1 MFKKTLLA
9 VGSFFVKLGKSLMLP
24 IAVLPIAGL
33 LLRLGQQDLLNI
45 GFISAAGQAIFDNL
59 PLIFALGVSVGFA
72 KESHGASAISAFVG
86 YIVLTSAIKEFDDKI
101 NMGVF
106 GGIIIGVL
114 AGSLY
119 NRFKDIKFPPYLAFF
134 GGRRF
139 VPIITGFSALLLAV
153 IFSFVWPPIQSAIK
167 MLGTWI
173 IGSGN
178 IGLFFYGLANRL
190 LIPLGLHHVLNTL
203 VWFQFGDYQVIDSG
217 VQILKQGDL
226 TRFFAGD
233 PTAGAFMSGFFPI
246 MMFGLPAAAAAMIV
260 EAYKENKKAAS
271 GILLS
276 LALTSFL
283 TGITEPIEFAFM
295 FLAFPLYVL
304 HAVLTGISMVIMNVL
319 NVKLGFMFSAGLID
333 YALNFGISTNPI
345 ILIPV
350 GLAYS
355 VVYFFLFRF
364 VIRKWNLETPGREKT
379 SKPEAEPAAEQKE
392 VKPEEKE
399 AEEKGV
405 DTKPE
410 ETKTEQPKSTPR
422 AEKYLEGLGGAEN
435 IKVLGAC
442 ATRLRVDIHDN
453 SKVKE
458 DILKQAG
465 ARGVLN
471 KMEGHV
477 QVIIGPEADM
487 ISDEIRVLLK

>member
-1 MFKKTLLA
+1 MFKR
-9 VGSFFVKLGKSLMLP
+9 VCVEIGSFFVKLGKSLMLP

-33 LLRLGQQDLLNI
+33 LLRLGQPDLLNI
-45 GFISAAGQAIFDNL
+45 AFMSAAGQAVFNNL
-59 PLIFALGVSVGFA
+59 SIIFALGVAVGFA
-72 KESHGASAISAFVG
+72 KESHGAAAISAFVG
-86 YIVLTSAIKEFDDKI
+86 YIVLTATLKEFDENID
-101 NMGVF
+101 MGVF

-114 AGSLY
+114 AGGLY
-119 NRFKDIKFPPYLAFF
+119 NKYKDIKLPSYLAFF

-139 VPIITGFSALLLAV
+139 VPIVTGFSALLLAV
-153 IFSFVWPPIQSAIK
+153 VFSFIWPPIQGVIK
-167 MLGTWI
+167 GFGNWI
-173 IGSGN
+173 IGSDN
-178 IGLFFYGLANRL
+178 IGLFAYGTANRM
-190 LIPLGLHHVLNTL
+190 LIPLGLHHILNTL
-203 VWFQFGDYQVIDSG
+203 VWFQFGDYQIIEGGLQVI
-217 VQILKQGDL
+217 KHGDL

-233 PTAGAFMSGFFPI
+233 PTAGAFMAGFFPI

-260 EAYKENKKAAS
+260 EAYKANRKAAS

-304 HAVLTGISMVIMNVL
+304 HALLTGLSMVIMNVL
-319 NVKLGFMFSAGLID
+319 DVKLGFTFSAGLID
-333 YALNFGISTNPI
+333 YLLNYGISTNPL

-364 VIRKWNLETPGREKT
+364 VIRKWNLATPGREDKKEGELSKVENAPAEET
-379 SKPEAEPAAEQKE
+379 SKAEPAPSEGTQ
-392 VKPEEKE
+392 
-399 AEEKGV
+399 
-405 DTKPE
+405 
-410 ETKTEQPKSTPR
+410 R
-422 AEKYLEGLGGAEN
+422 ARLYLEGLGGAGN

-442 ATRLRVDIHDN
+442 ATRLRVDINDN
-453 SKVKE
+453 SLVKE

-471 KMEGHV
+471 KMSGHV
-477 QVIIGPEADM
+477 QVIIGPEADI
-487 ISDEIRVLLK
+487 ISDEIKALIK

>member
-1 MFKKTLLA
+1 MFKR
-9 VGSFFVKLGKSLMLP
+9 VCVEIGSFFVKLGKSLMLP

-33 LLRLGQQDLLNI
+33 LLRLGQPDLLNI
-45 GFISAAGQAIFDNL
+45 AFMSAAGQAVFNNL
-59 PLIFALGVSVGFA
+59 SIIFALGVAVGFA
-72 KESHGASAISAFVG
+72 KESHGAAAISAFVG
-86 YIVLTSAIKEFDDKI
+86 YIVLTATLKEFDENID
-101 NMGVF
+101 MGVF

-114 AGSLY
+114 AGGLY
-119 NRFKDIKFPPYLAFF
+119 NKYKDIKLPSYLAFF

-139 VPIITGFSALLLAV
+139 VPIVTGFSALLLAV
-153 IFSFVWPPIQSAIK
+153 VFSFIWPPIQGVIK
-167 MLGTWI
+167 GFGNWI
-173 IGSGN
+173 IGSDN
-178 IGLFFYGLANRL
+178 IGLFAYGTANRM
-190 LIPLGLHHVLNTL
+190 LIPLGLHHILNTL
-203 VWFQFGDYQVIDSG
+203 VWFQFGDYQIIEGGLQVI
-217 VQILKQGDL
+217 KHGDL

-233 PTAGAFMSGFFPI
+233 PTAGAFMAGFFPI

-260 EAYKENKKAAS
+260 EAYKANRKAAS

-304 HAVLTGISMVIMNVL
+304 HALLTGLSMVIMNVL
-319 NVKLGFMFSAGLID
+319 DVKLGFTFSAGLID
-333 YALNFGISTNPI
+333 YLLNYGISTNPL

-364 VIRKWNLETPGREKT
+364 VIRKWNLATPGREEKKEEDASKAEAAPAEET
-379 SKPEAEPAAEQKE
+379 SKAEPAPSEGTQ
-392 VKPEEKE
+392 
-399 AEEKGV
+399 
-405 DTKPE
+405 
-410 ETKTEQPKSTPR
+410 R
-422 AEKYLEGLGGAEN
+422 ARLYLEGLGGAGN

-442 ATRLRVDIHDN
+442 ATRLRVDINDN
-453 SKVKE
+453 SLVKE

-471 KMEGHV
+471 KMSGHV
-477 QVIIGPEADM
+477 QVIIGPEADI
-487 ISDEIRVLLK
+487 ISDEIKALIK